1 MPSVTFKLES
11 MNIKSIIIKNFRSI
25 GSDGVNISFD
35 SNITAL
41 IGKNNVGKS
50 NILAAIDYILGGY
63 WAYEKDFTLEDF
75 YQKNINNDIEIC
87 VFFNEPLEYRT
98 TIEGW
103 YEHKVKVY
111 GFKLEY
117 KTYKR
122 DTEDAKVGELHLE
135 YTCVNA
141 KGDIIRIPTIAPRR
155 SRPAAE
161 FKASFTQILHVTRDL
176 RAQVR
181 VVYIPVERDILKY
194 SPSNSRSLL
203 GGLLKTIKERFI
215 SDKEEIVISEALAEI
230 LGTATTLTR
239 DELFNIFIEKAN
251 DTLKTEDVKILSET
265 LSHFLSEH
273 IGDKEAESIDLNF
286 AIQDTW
292 AQYKNLELTIQNN
305 GVLLPAHRVGQGLQ
319 SLIVIAIFRTYL
331 KLKDIDAIFLI
342 EEPEMFL
349 HTHAKKYFYS
359 VLESL
364 AKSGVQII
372 FSTHATEFVSILNY
386 KNVKRVINYKNSSR
400 VLPEDAVELDFNNDE
415 LLKLDTAINN
425 ERAEL
430 FFAEKVILVEGE
442 TEKIVYDFLIRL
454 KGLDPNLLNISIIET
469 SGKGSM
475 YRYIQLLESLRI
487 PFVVIADT
495 DILEFTGDSE
505 RDLKIKENNDDALR
519 KNRRIEE
526 SINDKSRLF
535 MNHPY
540 FEVVAGIS
548 KNNIKKVESKPL
560 TAIKYF
566 QDIGSYQ
573 DIMGRIPK
581 VLYPIE
587 FLLSDA

>member
-1 MPSVTFKLES
+1 MT
-11 MNIKSIIIKNFRSI
+11 IKNFRSI
-25 GSDGVNISFD
+25 GSDGIEISFD
-35 SNITAL
+35 SSLTAL

-87 VFFNEPLEYRT
+87 VYFNEPLEYKT

-103 YEHKVKVY
+103 FEHKVKVY

-122 DTEDAKVGELHLE
+122 DTEDAKAGELHLD
-135 YTCVNA
+135 YTCVNTS
-141 KGDIIRIPTIAPRR
+141 GEIIRIPTKAPRKGM
-155 SRPAAE
+155 SPAE
-161 FKASFTQILHVTRDL
+161 FKASFTQILRVTRDL
-176 RAQVR
+176 RAQAK

-215 SDKEEIVISEALAEI
+215 SDKEEIAISSQLAEV
-230 LGTATTLTR
+230 LGTKTIITR
-239 DELFNIFIEKAN
+239 DELFNRFIEKAN
-251 DTLKTEDVKILSET
+251 DTLKTDDIKILSET
-265 LSHFLSEH
+265 LSHYLSEH
-273 IGDKEAESIDLNF
+273 IGTKDAESIDLDF

-292 AQYKNLELTIQNN
+292 TQYKNLELTIQNN

-331 KLKDIDAIFLI
+331 RLKEYDAIFLI

-364 AKSGVQII
+364 ARSGVQII
-372 FSTHATEFVSILNY
+372 YTTHATEFVSIINY
-386 KNVKRVINYKNSSR
+386 KNVKRIISRNNSTR
-400 VLPEDAVELDFNNDE
+400 VLPEKAIELDFDNDE

-475 YRYIQLLESLRI
+475 YRYILLLESLKI

-495 DILEFTGDSE
+495 DILDLSGDAQ
-505 RDLKIKENNDDALR
+505 RDVRIKENNDDAIR
-519 KNRRIEE
+519 KNKRIEE
-526 SINDKSRLF
+526 SITNKSRMF

-540 FEVVAGIS
+540 FEVVVGIS
-548 KNNIKKVESKPL
+548 ENNIRKVESKPL
-560 TAIKYF
+560 TAITYF
-566 QDIGSYQ
+566 QDIGSYK
-573 DIMGRIPK
+573 DIMRKFPN
-581 VLYPIE
+581 VLHPIE
-587 FLLSDA
+587 YILSEM